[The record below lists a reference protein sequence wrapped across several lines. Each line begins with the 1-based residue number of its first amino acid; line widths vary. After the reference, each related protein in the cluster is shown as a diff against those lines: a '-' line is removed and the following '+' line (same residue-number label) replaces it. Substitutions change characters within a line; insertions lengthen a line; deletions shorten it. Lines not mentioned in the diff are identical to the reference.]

1 MKYDEEIEREIR
13 LEEQDFV
20 DLFRKQEAV
29 DGGTRLH
36 IKKLDFLRALGRL
49 DPMAQLTEE
58 EREELK
64 EKHATPHSPEI
75 EVKEMDGEFGEDTR
89 IFGNPDEKSRE
100 EIVEK
105 AIDWMSH
112 GGEYSLREARQEY
125 GDWFVEALNEDER
138 LNFHEGYKTWA
149 RSDL

>member
-1 MKYDEEIEREIR
+1 MKYGEEIEREIR

-20 DLFRKQEAV
+20 DLFRDQEAI

-36 IKKLDFLRALGRL
+36 IKKLDFIRALGRL
-49 DPMAQLTEE
+49 DPMSQLTD
-58 EREELK
+58 EELEELR
-64 EKHATPHSPEI
+64 EKHATHSLEI
-75 EVKEMDGEFGEDTR
+75 MVEEMDGEFGGDTR
-89 IFGNPDEKSRE
+89 IFGNPDEKSRD

-105 AIDWMSH
+105 AIEWMSH
-112 GGEYSLREARQEY
+112 GAEYSLREARQEY

-138 LNFHEGYKTWA
+138 LTYHEGYKTWA